1 MTAQPTHHDLERKID
16 ELLKMFGEAS
26 EDGKGGTG
34 LIGQINRL
42 TVRVDELTDLKNR
55 GVGVIFAVGLF
66 GVLIVLGIRQW
77 IGNMIAHP

>member
-1 MTAQPTHHDLERKID
+1 MPNQPTHHDLEQKID
-16 ELLKMFGEAS
+16 QLLDMFGKPS

-34 LIGQINRL
+34 LVGQLNRL
-42 TVRVDELTDLKNR
+42 TVRVDELTDLKNK